1 MDDQNKSIPFDRKLM
16 IDILVYHW
24 RTNNS
29 GCGCGWA
36 ELARSHPEHVVE
48 VYEMSIIGR

>member
-24 RTNNS
+24 VTKTS

-36 ELARSHPEHVVE
+36 ELGCSQAKHVVE